1 MCVSSVGFG
10 SGVVRET
17 SRGDAGQNRLPS
29 GSSEPACHWS
39 DSALGIVLPVL
50 GLELFLRLG
59 AAWSGLHASA
69 PAAAMCILCILLMIM
84 WF

>member
-1 MCVSSVGFG
+1 MYVCVSSVGFG

-59 AAWSGLHASA
+59 AAWSDLHASA
-69 PAAAMCILCILLMIM
+69 PAAAMGKTL
-84 WF
+84 